1 LQLFGHSSLNMPKA
15 APRGVGE
22 RLGVLEG
29 IRVLDLSRFQ
39 SGPVCGMLLGD
50 MGAEVIRVEEPEGAG
65 DRSWGLLGP
74 DGETLSYKIVGRSR
88 KGISLRLNTEE
99 GMEILRELVKHSDIV
114 LHNFTPGTRLAEKLS
129 YERLREVNPRIIVA
143 AISGF
148 GQNGP
153 DAKMVC
159 FDHNAQA
166 RSGGMI
172 LTGFPGD
179 PPLKTTITY
188 NDIGAGQS
196 AALGILLALYHR
208 EKTGLGQAVDVSLFD
223 MAVFTTQCMG
233 ALLLYQVYGEIRRQ
247 VANRGFH
254 SYIGIFEAKDGW
266 VLITGTTNPIWRR
279 LTKAIGRE
287 DMATDPKFAAN
298 DMVRFDSADLID
310 EVIREWVKQ
319 RTVDEVIK
327 ILQEARVPCAR
338 VNTVDKL
345 IQDPQVKAR
354 QMIEELHYAELGKL
368 LVPGIPVK
376 LSLTPG
382 SISAPAPKIGEHNEE
397 IYCGLL
403 GLSQEKLSRL
413 RKEGIV

>member
-1 LQLFGHSSLNMPKA
+1 
-15 APRGVGE
+15 
-22 RLGVLEG
+22 
-29 IRVLDLSRFQ
+29 
-39 SGPVCGMLLGD
+39 MLLGD

-88 KGISLRLNTEE
+88 KGITLRLNTEE
-99 GMEILRELVKHSDIV
+99 GMEIFRELVKHSDVV
-114 LHNFTPGTRLAEKLS
+114 LHNFTPGTKLAEKLS
-129 YERLREVNPRIIVA
+129 YDRLRGINLGIIVA

-153 DAKMVC
+153 DAKLVC

-188 NDIGAGQS
+188 NDISAGQC
-196 AALGILLALYHR
+196 AALGIVLALYHR

-223 MAVFTTQCMG
+223 MAVFATQCMG
-233 ALLLYQVYGEIRRQ
+233 ALLLYQVYGEIRKQ

-279 LTKAIGRE
+279 LTKAISKE
-287 DMATDPKFAAN
+287 DMAIDPRFAGN
-298 DMVRFDSADLID
+298 DMVRFDNAGLID
-310 EVIREWVKQ
+310 EVLKEWVGQ
-319 RTVDEVIK
+319 RTADEVLSIFR
-327 ILQEARVPCAR
+327 EARVPCAR

-345 IQDPQVKAR
+345 LQDPQVEAR
-354 QMIEELHYAELGKL
+354 QMIEGITYPELGNL
-368 LVPGIPVK
+368 PVPGIPIK

-382 SISAPAPKIGEHNEE
+382 SISAPAPKVGEHNKK
-397 IYCGLL
+397 IYGGLL
-403 GLSQEKLSRL
+403 GFDEEKLAQL
-413 RKEGIV
+413 RQEGFI

>member
-1 LQLFGHSSLNMPKA
+1 MLK
-15 APRGVGE
+15 
-22 RLGVLEG
+22 G

-50 MGAEVIRVEEPEGAG
+50 IGAEVIRVEEPEGAG
-65 DRSWGLLGP
+65 DRRWGLLGP

-88 KGISLRLNTEE
+88 KGITLRLDTEG
-99 GMEILRELVKHSDIV
+99 GMEIFRELTKRSDVV
-114 LHNFTPGTRLAEKLS
+114 LHNFTPGTKLAEELS
-129 YERLREVNPRIIVA
+129 YDQLREINPRVIVA
-143 AISGF
+143 AVSGF

-153 DAKMVC
+153 DAKLVC

-188 NDIGAGQS
+188 NDIGAGQC
-196 AALGILLALYHR
+196 AALGIVLALYHR
-208 EKTGLGQAVDVSLFD
+208 EKTGLGQAIDVSLFD
-223 MAVFTTQCMG
+223 VAVFATQCMG
-233 ALLLYQVYGEIRRQ
+233 ALLLYHVYGEIRKQ

-266 VLITGTTNPIWRR
+266 VLITGATNPIWRR

-287 DMATDPKFAAN
+287 DMATGSRFAEN
-298 DMVRFDSADLID
+298 DMVRFDNADLID
-310 EVIREWVKQ
+310 EVLRKWVGQ
-319 RTVDEVIK
+319 RTVDEVLN
-327 ILQEARVPCAR
+327 ILQEARVPCSR
-338 VNTVDKL
+338 VNTVDEL
-345 IQDPQVKAR
+345 LGDPQVEAR
-354 QMIEELHYAELGKL
+354 EMVKYIDYAELGKL
-368 LVPGIPVK
+368 PVPGMPIK

-382 SISAPAPKIGEHNEE
+382 SISAPAPKVGEHNEE

-403 GLSQEKLSRL
+403 GFNSEKLSKL
-413 RKEGIV
+413 KQVGII

>member
-1 LQLFGHSSLNMPKA
+1 MSPLK
-15 APRGVGE
+15 
-22 RLGVLEG
+22 G

-88 KGISLRLNTEE
+88 KGITLRLNTEE
-99 GMEILRELVKHSDIV
+99 GIEIFRELAKRCDVV
-114 LHNFTPGTRLAEKLS
+114 LHNFTPGTKLAEELS
-129 YERLREVNPRIIVA
+129 YDQLREINPRVIVA
-143 AISGF
+143 AVSGF

-153 DAKMVC
+153 DAKLVC

-188 NDIGAGQS
+188 NDIGAGQC

-208 EKTGLGQAVDVSLFD
+208 EKTGLGQAIDVSLFD
-223 MAVFTTQCMG
+223 MAVFATQCMG
-233 ALLLYQVYGEIRRQ
+233 ALLLYHVYGEIRKQ

-254 SYIGIFEAKDGW
+254 SYIGVFEAKDGW
-266 VLITGTTNPIWRR
+266 VLITGTTNPIWKR
-279 LTKAIGRE
+279 LTRAIGRE
-287 DMATDPKFAAN
+287 DMASDPRFAEN
-298 DMVRFDSADLID
+298 DMVRFDNADLID
-310 EVIREWVKQ
+310 EVLRKWVEQ
-319 RTVDEVIK
+319 RTADEVLN

-338 VNTVDKL
+338 VNTVGKL
-345 IQDPQVKAR
+345 LGDPQVEAR
-354 QMIEELHYAELGKL
+354 EMVKYIDYAGVGKL
-368 LVPGIPVK
+368 PVPGVPIK

-382 SISAPAPKIGEHNEE
+382 SISAPAPKVGEHNEE

-403 GLSQEKLSRL
+403 GFNSEKLSKL
-413 RKEGIV
+413 KQEGII